1 MKSKH
6 FAIRFLSSSFSFFES
21 THLGVYWRLVKCA
34 SAINATM
41 ATDLNQNAL
50 VHVHMT
56 VYNAEQTIKQ
66 AVQSVI
72 DQDHTNWKL
81 VIIDD
86 CSTDSTVEILR
97 SLDDPRIS
105 IHQNAINQRQ
115 WSNRNIA
122 ISRGLKLDPTP
133 LFFTTIDSDD
143 IANPDWISSCLSLFT
158 SFSIIGI
165 RPMIERVHEV
175 SLQRVWTAPACC
187 QTMWRREVLET
198 IGGFNPEIMASDSDF
213 MNRARRL
220 AAIKKKQILLST
232 QPLQR
237 MRHRTESW
245 SQNYNEQDKLI
256 KSYERKELRDLH
268 SPLTSD

>member
-6 FAIRFLSSSFSFFES
+6 FAIRFLSRSFSFFEK
-21 THLGVYWRLVKCA
+21 THLGVYWRLVKYV

-41 ATDLNQNAL
+41 TTEVNQSAL

-56 VYNAEQTIKQ
+56 VFNAEKTIKQ

-81 VIIDD
+81 DIIDD
-86 CSTDSTVEILR
+86 CSVDKTVEILK

-115 WSNRNIA
+115 WSNRNAA

-143 IANPDWISSCLSLFT
+143 IANPDWISGCLSLFT
-158 SFSIIGI
+158 SSSIIGI
-165 RPMIERVHEV
+165 RPLIERVHEV
-175 SLQRVWTAPACC
+175 SLQKLWTAPACC
-187 QTMWRREVLET
+187 QTMWRREVLES
-198 IGGFNPEIMASDSDF
+198 IGGFKPEIMASDSDF

-220 AAIKKKQILLST
+220 AAIQRKQILLST
-232 QPLQR
+232 PAFAAHEASGR
-237 MRHRTESW
+237 
-245 SQNYNEQDKLI
+245 KLV
-256 KSYERKELRDLH
+256 RELY
-268 SPLTSD
+268 

>member
-6 FAIRFLSSSFSFFES
+6 FAIRFLSRSFSFFEK
-21 THLGVYWRLVKCA
+21 THLGVYWRLVKYV

-41 ATDLNQNAL
+41 TTEVNQSAL

-56 VYNAEQTIKQ
+56 VFNAEKTIKQ

-81 VIIDD
+81 DIIDD
-86 CSTDSTVEILR
+86 CSVDKTVEILK

-115 WSNRNIA
+115 WSNRNAA

-143 IANPDWISSCLSLFT
+143 IANPDWISGCLSLFT
-158 SFSIIGI
+158 SSSIIGI
-165 RPMIERVHEV
+165 RPLIERVHEV
-175 SLQRVWTAPACC
+175 SLQKLWTAPACC

-198 IGGFNPEIMASDSDF
+198 IGGFKPEIMASDSDF

-220 AAIKKKQILLST
+220 AAIQRKQILLST

-237 MRHRTESW
+237 MRHRAESW
-245 SQNYNEQDKLI
+245 SGNYTEQDKLV
-256 KSYERKELRDLH
+256 KSYESEEIGGLYSSLN
-268 SPLTSD
+268 PN